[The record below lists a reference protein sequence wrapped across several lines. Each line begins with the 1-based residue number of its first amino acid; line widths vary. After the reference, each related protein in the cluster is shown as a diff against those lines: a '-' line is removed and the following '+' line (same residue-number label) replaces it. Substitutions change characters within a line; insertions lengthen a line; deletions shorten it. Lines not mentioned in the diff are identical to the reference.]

1 MVKSKSS
8 KKKEPKQ
15 ESTDIPTSSDL
26 PLPPPADNSSPEK
39 RELYVPA
46 NFHSVIIEFVNDL
59 SITFPEYVFLWSK
72 WATPDLPESEIIY
85 LFEYVLS
92 VFPERFFDI
101 LYQNDDIFKNES
113 EINTMFLPN
122 VEFKALFNCSGITE
136 NTRKTIWKYLQL
148 ILFSILNSV
157 GDKSKFGES
166 MNIFEGLDD
175 SILQDKLEETMH
187 NINDFFTNMGK
198 DATSQEPTTETPIK
212 EEFTNESENN
222 EDMGKEQTGGEDT
235 FTFDF
240 EKNLP
245 NPDELHDHL
254 KTLFDGKIG
263 KLAKE
268 LAEEIS
274 QDIHQFIGEEDAK
287 NIQTSQDVIKTL
299 LKNPQKMMNLVKT
312 VGSKINTKMENGEL
326 SQEEI
331 MKEASELFGKMKDM
345 GNTKQF
351 NDLFQNM
358 AKNMGMGTGAKVD
371 TNAMNQ
377 RMNNNLL
384 KEKLRKR
391 LQNKKSETTSSD
403 ATNTFPSSAFED
415 IEKLMS
421 DFGLT
426 DDKSVASGS
435 SNSKKQ
441 KKANR
446 KR

>member
-8 KKKEPKQ
+8 KKKSSKPV
-15 ESTDIPTSSDL
+15 STNETTDFEKD
-26 PLPPPADNSSPEK
+26 EK

-46 NFHSVIIEFVNDL
+46 NFHSIIIEFSNDL
-59 SITFPEYVFLWSK
+59 SITFPEYTFLWNK
-72 WATPDLPESEIIY
+72 WATPELPESEIMQ

-101 LYQNDDIFKNES
+101 LYQNDEIFQNDS
-113 EINTMFLPN
+113 STNTMFLPN
-122 VEFKALFNCSGITE
+122 VEFKALYNCDGITE

-166 MNIFEGLDD
+166 MNIFEGLDE
-175 SILQDKLEETMH
+175 SILQDKLEETIH
-187 NINDFFTNMGK
+187 NINDFFTNISK
-198 DATSQEPTTETPIK
+198 DSTPTPSPPETDIPASPPAH
-212 EEFTNESENN
+212 EE
-222 EDMGKEQTGGEDT
+222 GGEDPNQKEP

-245 NPDELHDHL
+245 NPEHLHDHL

-274 QDIHQFIGEEDAK
+274 QDIHQFIGEEDVE
-287 NIQTSQDVIKTL
+287 NIKTSQDVIKTL

-312 VGSKINTKMENGEL
+312 VGAKINTKMENGEL

-351 NDLFQNM
+351 NELFQNM

-377 RMNNNLL
+377 RMNNNIL

-391 LQNKKSETTSSD
+391 LQNKKTDPNQSLADTTQNQNSFSSI
-403 ATNTFPSSAFED
+403 PSSLED
-415 IEKLMS
+415 IEKLMTE
-421 DFGLT
+421 FGLT
-426 DDKSVASGS
+426 EDKPTTAQGGG
-435 SNSKKQ
+435 KA
-441 KKANR
+441 KKAGR